1 MAFRI
6 KSDNFVLR
14 NWKGAR
20 VAEEARLES
29 VYSPKGNRG
38 FESPSFRFYIYNK
51 VYEEKYSYCTFCNI
65 GFHMDVFSA
74 YDGSRREHGISSS
87 S

>member
-1 MAFRI
+1 MDFRI

-38 FESPSFRFYIYNK
+38 FESPSFRFFIYIIRY
-51 VYEEKYSYCTFCNI
+51 I
-65 GFHMDVFSA
+65 
-74 YDGSRREHGISSS
+74 
-87 S
+87 